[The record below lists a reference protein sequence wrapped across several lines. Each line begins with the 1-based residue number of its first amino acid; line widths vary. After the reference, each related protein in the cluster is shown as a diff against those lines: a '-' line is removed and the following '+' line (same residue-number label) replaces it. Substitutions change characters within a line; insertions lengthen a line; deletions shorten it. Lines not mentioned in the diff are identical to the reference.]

1 MRKTQRA
8 AERIPSIS
16 SLPLFNN
23 QRFQN
28 AAIHMEI
35 AQHANYPFAR
45 QTTKGLIQST
55 DKFARSK
62 NAVCSSQNRRWL
74 RRRMAANAM
83 ATCCSQSDRFKR
95 RSSRT
100 MTGRCRSWMR
110 TWQRGNMPILLKTQ
124 IERTAKAPIP
134 ACHAR
139 VGGLCRFRRPAERVP
154 TRGLKTRRCADVRE
168 RCRNGKSRKR
178 MPASGF
184 RQREKPQAAKQD
196 KATGSCAPRGGHIC
210 PPCGQFRGFTREL
223 LRGQK

>member
-55 DKFARSK
+55 DKFAHSK
-62 NAVCSSQNRRWL
+62 NAACSSQSRRKL
-74 RRRMAANAM
+74 QRRMVASEM
-83 ATCCSQSDRFKR
+83 AIYASPSDQFNS
-95 RSSRT
+95 RSNRT
-100 MTGRCRSWMR
+100 MTGRCKSWMG
-110 TWQRGNMPILLKTQ
+110 TWQRGNMPISLKTQ
-124 IERTAKAPIP
+124 VNRTAKTPVTARR
-134 ACHAR
+134 AR

-184 RQREKPQAAKQD
+184 RQREKPQAAKQPAMDLSRD
-196 KATGSCAPRGGHIC
+196 KNA
-210 PPCGQFRGFTREL
+210 E
-223 LRGQK
+223 KMN

>member
-55 DKFARSK
+55 DKFAHSK

-74 RRRMAANAM
+74 RRRMVASEM
-83 ATCCSQSDRFKR
+83 AICYSQSDQFNS
-95 RSSRT
+95 RSNRT
-100 MTGRCRSWMR
+100 TTGKCRSWMR

-139 VGGLCRFRRPAERVP
+139 VGSLCDFRGTAERVP
-154 TRGLKTRRCADVRE
+154 AGSPKTGRCTAVRE
-168 RCRNGKSRKR
+168 RWQKTSEQDEMTAGKAACGKCGKSLKMVKIEGFWTPRRESRRK
-178 MPASGF
+178 A
-184 RQREKPQAAKQD
+184 
-196 KATGSCAPRGGHIC
+196 
-210 PPCGQFRGFTREL
+210 
-223 LRGQK
+223 

>member
-23 QRFQN
+23 QRCQN

-100 MTGRCRSWMR
+100 MIAKCRSWMR

-139 VGGLCRFRRPAERVP
+139 VGGLCGFRSPTERVP
-154 TRGLKTRRCADVRE
+154 AGSPKTGRCTAVRE
-168 RCRNGKSRKR
+168 RCGNGKRR
-178 MPASGF
+178 RRTPAGGF
-184 RQREKPQAAKQD
+184 RQREKPQAAKQE
-196 KATGSCAPRGGHIC
+196 KGLTLFCVRPSTSARSAGSFGG
-210 PPCGQFRGFTREL
+210 
-223 LRGQK
+223 